1 MSEKFGTIS
10 ALKANHLFWLGR
22 YAERVYLSLHFLRR
36 ISDELIDHR
45 LLPDVAGYYQKLGTL
60 PSPDDT
66 PESFYFAQLYDRN
79 NPGSLLCQLIYA
91 HDNGIVLRE
100 EIKSESLAYI
110 QLSMSLVERSALK
123 NSCSILE
130 LQPVTDYMLAF
141 FGCVYERVCVLS
153 IRDIINIG
161 RHLESLDMHLRF
173 DYPAERILE
182 IYGRLQECQERESE
196 LFNQEA
202 SERLNE
208 LLTGADDESLKRDRA
223 EILSLIGRLVK
234 I

>member
-1 MSEKFGTIS
+1 MSEKFETIS

-45 LLPDVAGYYQKLGTL
+45 LPDTAEYCRKLGQA
-60 PSPDDT
+60 PSADDT
-66 PESFYFAQLYDRN
+66 PESFFAAQLYDRN
-79 NPGSLLCQLIYA
+79 NPGSLLSQLIYA

-110 QLSMSLVERSALK
+110 QLSMSLVERCAQKKSF
-123 NSCSILE
+123 NILE

-173 DYPAERILE
+173 DYPAERVVE
-182 IYGRLQECQERESE
+182 IYGRLLECQERQGE

-202 SERLNE
+202 SERLKE
-208 LLTGADDESLKRDRA
+208 LLQDAGDKSLKRDRA